1 MTLVF
6 VETDETG
13 QVVLT
18 SAEAVTFART
28 NAEALT
34 ALAAPLPAEQPSGH
48 SATQGEVAQ
57 RPRVAQMKA
66 SGWRLP

>member
-6 VETDETG
+6 VETDGTG

-48 SATQGEVAQ
+48 SATPGRGCPAPGGLL
-57 RPRVAQMKA
+57 R
-66 SGWRLP
+66 